1 MREAVR
7 RIAGAATVTGAL
19 AAGLLTAT
27 TPAQAAPATVT
38 GYDSCPYGKVC
49 LFEGWG
55 GTGQRWDVPGCGNWT
70 VPQWMQNLGV
80 SSVKTSGNAV
90 DLSLTIPY
98 TLGYVGPW
106 TGTNL
111 SPTENDKVFS
121 AHVRC

>member
-1 MREAVR
+1 MRERVR
-7 RIAGAATVTGAL
+7 RSVQATAV
-19 AAGLLTAT
+19 AGLLTVGALVVPT
-27 TPAQAAPATVT
+27 YAEAAPA
-38 GYDSCPYGKVC
+38 GYESCPYGKVC

-55 GTGQRWDVPGCGNWT
+55 GTGARWDVPGCGNWT

-80 SSVKTSGNAV
+80 SSVKTYGNAV
-90 DLSLTIPY
+90 DLSITIPY

-111 SPTENDKVFS
+111 SPQENDRVFS